1 MGASPT
7 RGHFLLLKPKL
18 CLFTSADDLEPSA
31 VLAVNGLGLG
41 LVAEMT
47 VGVGIVKIAD
57 VLNSLTKS
65 RKNDRINLQ
74 SWVDYSVLRGPVA
87 PVSLARDTAKIAGT
101 GEAGIALEGITVE
114 G

>member
-1 MGASPT
+1 M
-7 RGHFLLLKPKL
+7 
-18 CLFTSADDLEPSA
+18 
-31 VLAVNGLGLG
+31 NGLGLG